1 MTNLSPH
8 LPPPNVKCARH
19 LNKILHALKT
29 LSKFTMGSR
38 NLDALL
44 AQQKCMFNKEG
55 IGYTF
60 DKKQKSFKIFFNFV
74 KASSTP
80 FKHVTISC
88 IRVIPLKIV

>member
-1 MTNLSPH
+1 
-8 LPPPNVKCARH
+8 
-19 LNKILHALKT
+19 
-29 LSKFTMGSR
+29 MGSR

-60 DKKQKSFKIFFNFV
+60 DKKQKSFQIFFNFV

-88 IRVIPLKIV
+88 IRVIPLKIVWLWDMEFQMGYIDGFL